1 MNRLAQRIKDERLK
15 AGMSEK
21 ELAKKC
27 GLQVA
32 YILQI
37 ESGKKIINEQIADQI
52 LNKLGASVT
61 SFSEQASKETVKA
74 TPPKTAKQE
83 ATKPLAPNANW
94 SSALKQLIYAVP
106 VYGLSS
112 PNVIDQIKHP
122 VIDNKVEGHQG
133 DKLYYIRLEKDVYV
147 QKRLLKDDDI
157 LILRSKQLYPNKLMH
172 FKYQNKAYIGLL
184 QTQSNKEVIVQND
197 LIRKVVPQKD
207 IEILGLC
214 LSVRF
219 KLASV

>member
-1 MNRLAQRIKDERLK
+1 MNRLAQRIRDERLK
-15 AGMSEK
+15 AGISEK

-37 ESGKKIINEQIADQI
+37 ESGKKIINEKIADQI
-52 LNKLGASVT
+52 LSKLGATVT
-61 SFSEQASKETVKA
+61 SFSEQAATETVKVQ
-74 TPPKTAKQE
+74 PPKAVKQE
-83 ATKPLAPNANW
+83 PTKPLAPNANW
-94 SSALKQLIYAVP
+94 SSALKQLIYGVP
-106 VYGLSS
+106 VHTVSS
-112 PNVIDQIKHP
+112 FHVIDQIRHP

-133 DKLYYIRLEKDVYV
+133 DKLYYVRLEKDTYV
-147 QKRLLKDDDI
+147 QKRLLKGDDI
-157 LILRSKQLYPNKLMH
+157 LILKTKELSPNKLMH
-172 FKYQNKAYIGLL
+172 FKYDNKAYIGLL

-197 LIRKVVPQKD
+197 LIRKAIPQKD

-219 KLASV
+219 KLTSV

>member
-1 MNRLAQRIKDERLK
+1 MNRLAQRIRDERLK
-15 AGMSEK
+15 AGLSEK

-52 LNKLGASVT
+52 LGKLGASVT
-61 SFSEQASKETVKA
+61 SFSEQAATETVKVQ
-74 TPPKTAKQE
+74 PQKVKKQE
-83 ATKPLAPNANW
+83 PTKPLAPNANW
-94 SSALKQLIYAVP
+94 SSALKQLIYGVP
-106 VYGLSS
+106 VHNISS
-112 PNVIDQIKHP
+112 FEVIDKILHP

-133 DKLYYIRLEKDVYV
+133 DKLYYVRLERDMYV
-147 QKRLLKDDDI
+147 QKRLLKGDDI
-157 LILRSKQLYPNKLMH
+157 LILKSKQLYPNQLMH
-172 FKYQNKAYIGLL
+172 FKYGNKAYIGLL
-184 QTQSNKEVIVQND
+184 QTQSNKEVVVQND
-197 LIRKVVPQKD
+197 LMRKTVPQKD

-219 KLASV
+219 KLTSV